1 MHLKMIGIEISCCLI
16 NLRMTLEP
24 LSRRVVVSYVLKY
37 TVRAYPGI
45 CTTANANLLPL
56 QETRSFKASKV
67 FRGSQAQREI
77 YVKRV
82 PLSLFC
88 DSKASDGCYQGKGT
102 VEENL

>member
-1 MHLKMIGIEISCCLI
+1 
-16 NLRMTLEP
+16 MTLEP

-56 QETRSFKASKV
+56 QETRSLKASKV

-82 PLSLFC
+82 PLSPSSVILRLQM
-88 DSKASDGCYQGKGT
+88 DAIREGVKM
-102 VEENL
+102 